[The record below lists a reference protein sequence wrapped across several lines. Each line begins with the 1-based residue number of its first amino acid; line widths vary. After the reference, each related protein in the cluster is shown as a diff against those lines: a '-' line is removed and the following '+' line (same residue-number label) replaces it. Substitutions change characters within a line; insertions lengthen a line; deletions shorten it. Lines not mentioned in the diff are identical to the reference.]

1 MQKRKRGR
9 PRTPKTG
16 KPLVSFSGGK
26 SSAMMLH
33 ILKENL
39 RVDEFEVVFANT
51 GRERE
56 ETLQFVKDCQDHWG
70 LNIHWVEWIPE
81 KPNFRM
87 VDFSTASR
95 KGEPFEALINQ
106 LQSLP
111 SPRKRFCT
119 SVLKVKTIRQFVRKK
134 LGWTG
139 EIDSYIGL
147 RADEPN
153 RVAAKKEQNNSTKK
167 PEYYHFPLFDMG
179 ITRKD
184 VDAFWKSQPFNL
196 TIPSHLG
203 NCDFCF
209 MKSKAA
215 MRANL
220 DYDPTGIRWWKS
232 MEEKAQ
238 AFSAS
243 TSPDGQVFSG
253 STRPRSFHPRYSY
266 EVLENFLAS
275 TPQLNL
281 RVDESESL
289 SCGCTD

>member
-1 MQKRKRGR
+1 MSKRKRGR
-9 PRTPKTG
+9 PKTPKTG
-16 KPLVSFSGGK
+16 KALISFSGGK

-33 ILKENL
+33 IIKENL
-39 RVDEFEVVFANT
+39 QLDEFEVVFANT

-56 ETLQFVKDCQDHWG
+56 ETLQFVKDCEKYWA
-70 LNIHWVEWIPE
+70 LKIHWVEWIPE
-81 KPNFRM
+81 KPNFRI
-87 VDFSTASR
+87 VNFETASR
-95 KGEPFEALINQ
+95 HGEPFEALITK

-119 SVLKVKTIRQFVRKK
+119 SVLKVRTIRQFVRQSLK
-134 LGWTG
+134 WRG

-153 RVAAKKEQNNSTKK
+153 RVAAKKEQNNSTKT
-167 PEYYHFPLFDMG
+167 PEYYHFPLFDLG

-184 VDAFWKSQPFNL
+184 VDDFWKKQPFNL
-196 TIPSHLG
+196 SIPSHLG

-209 MKSKAA
+209 MKGKAI

-220 DYDPTGIRWWKS
+220 DYDPTGMQWWQS

-238 AFSAS
+238 A
-243 TSPDGQVFSG
+243 FSG

-266 EVLENFLAS
+266 KVLGDFLAR

-281 RVDESESL
+281 RLDESESL